1 MIPVMERKVYNCCR
15 HTTMTGEE
23 SHRTVSMFQGSS
35 AMSRWHHSIDEKTLE
50 ISKYPRCIILFS
62 KEDKEEEEEGNCM
75 ELEEKDVTRE
85 FVRKN
90 RNEHPFEFPTWPI
103 KTIFLDS

>member
-50 ISKYPRCIILFS
+50 ISKYPRCIILFEYS
-62 KEDKEEEEEGNCM
+62 KFPRIYQCFPRRIKRKKKKEIVWN
-75 ELEEKDVTRE
+75 
-85 FVRKN
+85 
-90 RNEHPFEFPTWPI
+90 
-103 KTIFLDS
+103 